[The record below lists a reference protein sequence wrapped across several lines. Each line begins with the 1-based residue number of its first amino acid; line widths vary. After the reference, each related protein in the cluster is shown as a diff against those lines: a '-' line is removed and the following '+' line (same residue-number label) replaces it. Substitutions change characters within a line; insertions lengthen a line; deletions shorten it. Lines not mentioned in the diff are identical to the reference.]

1 MKLKYLLLAILMIV
15 TVLSACKRDTGPSA
29 DEQLAADEVRIKAFI
44 EANDIPA
51 IRHQSGLYY
60 QIIEPGTGNLVY
72 NANTAITAEYT
83 LRLLN
88 GNTIPQPAGPINF
101 SLGGVIIGWQIGI
114 PLIQKGGKIRLFV
127 PSGYAYGSQSRDGIP
142 ANSVLDFDVELVDA
156 KN

>member
-1 MKLKYLLLAILMIV
+1 MKLKQLLLAFLMII
-15 TVLSACKRDTGPSA
+15 TALSACKSDPGISA
-29 DEQLAADEVRIKAFI
+29 EEQLAADEVRIKEFI
-44 EANDIPA
+44 TANNIPA
-51 IRHQSGLYY
+51 VRHQSGLYY

-72 NANTAITAEYT
+72 NANTSITAEYS

-88 GNTIPQPAGPINF
+88 GNTVPQPAGPINF

-127 PSGYAYGSQSRDGIP
+127 PSGYAYGSQSRNGIP

-156 KN
+156 QN